1 MWPTTG
7 AGVGPNNT
15 TPHTIKYTFPTGYV
29 GGSCYINYMQH
40 SNGGY
45 IDVYAMRTQDTD
57 EIFVNRI
64 NTYQHVSNAAGASHN
79 GGIRVDCI
87 MSGLDSFDQVEIRCK
102 KGILYLM
109 SVCFTKEVDRPT
121 TPIAVVHS
129 DNVVGDPASLSDTRI
144 KFNQQDANQT
154 ALCNVFDALRPKVYD
169 RQDSEEML
177 PEHRLGLIADE
188 VKAAF
193 EQELPQV
200 TNVVGSKPV
209 GDKELLTLDYAR
221 LCCPLIAKIKSLEA
235 RIAILEAQ

>member
-1 MWPTTG
+1 MWPSTG
-7 AGVGPNNT
+7 AGVGPNAS

-121 TPIAVVHS
+121 TPMALVHS
-129 DNVVGDPASLSDTRI
+129 DNVVGDPSSLSDSRI
-144 KFNQQDANQT
+144 KQNQQPASQT
-154 ALCNVFDALRPKVYD
+154 ALCRVFDALVPKTYD
-169 RQDSEEML
+169 RQDNPEMT
-177 PEHRLGLIADE
+177 PEHRIGFIADD
-188 VKAAF
+188 VKAAMAMHM
-193 EQELPQV
+193 PNV
-200 TNVVGSKPV
+200 TNVISERPV
-209 GDKELLTLDYAR
+209 GEEQLLALDYSR
-221 LCCPLIAKIKSLEA
+221 LTTVLWSKVKDLEA
-235 RIAILEAQ
+235 RIQALEAQ

>member
-1 MWPTTG
+1 MWPSTG
-7 AGVGPNNT
+7 AGVGPNAS

-121 TPIAVVHS
+121 TPMALVHS
-129 DNVVGDPASLSDTRI
+129 DNVVGDPSSLSDSRI
-144 KFNQQDANQT
+144 KQNQQPASQT
-154 ALCNVFDALRPKVYD
+154 ALCSVFDALVPKTYD
-169 RQDSEEML
+169 RQDNAEMA
-177 PEHRLGLIADE
+177 PEHRLGLIADD
-188 VKAAF
+188 VKAAVDAH
-193 EQELPQV
+193 LPGV
-200 TNVVGSKPV
+200 TNVCGSKWV
-209 GDKELLTLDYAR
+209 GDQELLTLDYAR
-221 LCCPLIAKIKSLEA
+221 LCCPLIAKIRQLEA
-235 RIAILEAQ
+235 RLAALE